1 MLIPS
6 KKIRQDLL
14 DVQDK
19 NGRDENIMKDFK
31 YADLTDKII
40 GACYKVYNALG
51 SGFLESVYENS
62 LIIELKKIGLIIENQ
77 KSIQVFYDGQEVGYF
92 IADIIVENKII
103 LELKAIKELAK
114 IHEVQLVNYLTATG
128 KDIGLLINFGSKKVQ
143 VKRKV
148 RVLS

>member
-1 MLIPS
+1 
-6 KKIRQDLL
+6 
-14 DVQDK
+14 
-19 NGRDENIMKDFK
+19 MKDFK

-40 GACYKVYNALG
+40 GACYKVYNTLG
-51 SGFLESVYENS
+51 SGFLESVYEKC
-62 LIIELKKIGLIIENQ
+62 LIIELKKLGLLVESQ
-77 KSIQVFYDGQEVGYF
+77 KSIQVFYDDQEVGYF

-128 KDIGLLINFGSKKVQ
+128 KDVGLLINFSSKEVQ

-148 RVLS
+148 RILNQKD

>member
-1 MLIPS
+1 
-6 KKIRQDLL
+6 
-14 DVQDK
+14 
-19 NGRDENIMKDFK
+19 MKDFK

-40 GACYKVYNALG
+40 GACYKVYNTLG

-62 LIIELKKIGLIIENQ
+62 LIIELKKLGLLIESQ
-77 KSIQVFYDGQEVGYF
+77 KSIQVFYVDQEVGYF
-92 IADIIVENKII
+92 IADIIVEDKII

-128 KDIGLLINFGSKKVQ
+128 KDVGLLINFGSKEVQ

-148 RVLS
+148 RVLC

>member
-1 MLIPS
+1 
-6 KKIRQDLL
+6 
-14 DVQDK
+14 
-19 NGRDENIMKDFK
+19 MKDFK

-40 GACYKVYNALG
+40 GACYKVYNTLG

-62 LIIELKKIGLIIENQ
+62 LIIELKKLGLLIESQ
-77 KSIQVFYDGQEVGYF
+77 KSIQVFYVDQEVGYF
-92 IADIIVENKII
+92 IADIIVEDKII

-128 KDIGLLINFGSKKVQ
+128 KDVGLVINFGSKKVQ

-148 RVLS
+148 RVLNQKD

>member
-1 MLIPS
+1 M
-6 KKIRQDLL
+6 
-14 DVQDK
+14 K
-19 NGRDENIMKDFK
+19 NFK

-40 GACYKVYNALG
+40 GACYKVYNTLG
-51 SGFLESVYENS
+51 SGFLESVYENC
-62 LIIELKKIGLIIENQ
+62 LIIELKKLGLLVENQ
-77 KSIQVFYDGQEVGYF
+77 KSIQVFYDDQEVGYF

-128 KDIGLLINFGSKKVQ
+128 KDVGLLINFGSKEVR

-148 RVLS
+148 RVLIHENWTG